1 MLKIIMLSVLFVL
14 LGLFVL
20 ALIKNEVTYRDHIK
34 ITDAIGRYRLNC
46 INRGRLCL
54 VDFDDMESYDDT
66 FARWWGWG
74 YTRILPPHLYAII
87 EPYIRKEK

>member
-20 ALIKNEVTYRDHIK
+20 VIIKNEVTYRDHTK
-34 ITDAIGRYRLNC
+34 IANAIARYRLSR
-46 INRGRLCL
+46 IKMGWVCL

-66 FARWWGWG
+66 LTRWWDWG

>member
-1 MLKIIMLSVLFVL
+1 MLKIIVLSVLFVL
-14 LGLFVL
+14 LGLFIL

-34 ITDAIGRYRLNC
+34 ITDAICRYQLKCIEMGWVRLVN
-46 INRGRLCL
+46 
-54 VDFDDMESYDDT
+54 FDDMESYDDT
-66 FARWWGWG
+66 LTRWWDWG